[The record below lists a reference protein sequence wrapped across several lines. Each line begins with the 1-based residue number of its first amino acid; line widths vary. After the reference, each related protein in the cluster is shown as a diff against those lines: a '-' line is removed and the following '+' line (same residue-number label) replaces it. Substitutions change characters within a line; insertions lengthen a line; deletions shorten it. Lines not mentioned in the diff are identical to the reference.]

1 MTVRP
6 IVFSDDPLLRKKS
19 RRVRHVVPGLQQLID
34 DMIET
39 MRAANGIGLA
49 AIQIG
54 VPERVVVVEVPEEPE
69 EKDEN
74 WDGDGSEG
82 KDENEDKS
90 EDRNDV
96 ERAPR
101 PSKLYVVIN
110 PQLARKSRDMEE
122 GIEGCLSI
130 PGWVGEVSR
139 HHAVTV
145 KGLDPQGHPTRIKA
159 EGLLARVFQHEIDH
173 CDGVLFTDHIDD
185 PDKIWPVPE
194 GEEETAEAAQEI
206 PGGVAA
212 SGPLE

>member
-19 RRVRHVVPGLQQLID
+19 RRLRRVGPGLQQLIG

-54 VPERVVVVEVPEEPE
+54 VPERVIVVEIPEEPE
-69 EKDEN
+69 KEDEN
-74 WDGDGSEG
+74 RNGNGG
-82 KDENEDKS
+82 ENENK
-90 EDRNDV
+90 DRNDV

-101 PSKLYVVIN
+101 PSKFYVVIN
-110 PQLARKSRDMEE
+110 PQLARKSRDIEE

-139 HHAVTV
+139 HCAVTV
-145 KGLDPQGHPTRIKA
+145 KGLDPQGRTTRIKA

-194 GEEETAEAAQEI
+194 GEEEAAEAAQQI
-206 PGGVAA
+206 PGSVAMP
-212 SGPLE
+212 GPLE